1 MLCCVVM
8 WLCGF
13 VALWLCALWLRRC
26 VCLCVPVCVLGTHHV
41 HHGAGTS
48 VRITKFNIATFRGF
62 GPGEKPEDVT
72 MRGPVE
78 FGEAGDEI
86 TAGFTLF
93 GRGDLV
99 TLIVDQWPYQ
109 RCVHCY
115 DV

>member
-1 MLCCVVM
+1 M
-8 WLCGF
+8 
-13 VALWLCALWLRRC
+13 
-26 VCLCVPVCVLGTHHV
+26 
-41 HHGAGTS
+41 
-48 VRITKFNIATFRGF
+48 RITKFNIATFRGF